1 MLTILEVVQKSTE
14 YLNKAG
20 VPNARLDAEWIISHS
35 LDLGR
40 MDLYLQFERPLR
52 EAQLNEMR
60 EMVKR
65 RGTREPLQHILG
77 QVTFADVR
85 LTCDNRALIPR
96 PETEELVEIIFSIY
110 KEGPPEKILDLGTGT
125 GALALALASTF
136 PSAEIIAT
144 DISDKALELAGQN
157 ARANKLAGRI
167 NFLCCDWLEG
177 LEEEPESF
185 DLIVSNPPYL
195 SEEEWESTEPEVK
208 QHDPRQAL
216 VSKEDG
222 SADLQKILKDSH
234 EYLHPQGWLAM
245 ETGEGHHEQLAK
257 TAKAVGYEKILQKKD
272 FAGRPRFFFAKRAKQ

>member
-1 MLTILEVVQKSTE
+1 M
-14 YLNKAG
+14 
-20 VPNARLDAEWIISHS
+20 
-35 LDLGR
+35 
-40 MDLYLQFERPLR
+40 
-52 EAQLNEMR
+52 
-60 EMVKR
+60 
-65 RGTREPLQHILG
+65 
-77 QVTFADVR
+77 
-85 LTCDNRALIPR
+85 
-96 PETEELVEIIFSIY
+96 
-110 KEGPPEKILDLGTGT
+110 
-125 GALALALASTF
+125 ALALASTF

-167 NFLCCDWLEG
+167 NFLCRDWLEG

-257 TAKAVGYEKILQKKD
+257 SAKVVGYEKVLQKKD
-272 FAGRPRFFFAKRAKQ
+272 FAGRPRFLFAKRAKQ